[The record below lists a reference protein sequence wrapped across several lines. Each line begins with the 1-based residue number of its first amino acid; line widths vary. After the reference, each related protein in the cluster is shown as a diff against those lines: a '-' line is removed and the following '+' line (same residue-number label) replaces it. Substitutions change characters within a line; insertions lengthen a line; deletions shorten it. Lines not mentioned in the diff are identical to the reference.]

1 MTDFVSTWN
10 EESFLTTPVGP
21 LGLIAMRGTEEI
33 AGKVNQWLLKW
44 RQHSEAT
51 MPGDMTTTPGMG
63 REDFLVRTTCPRFG
77 NGEGKGLIKDSVRG
91 LDLYIL
97 CDVGAYNCTYDMYG
111 QKVPMSPDD
120 HYMDLKRTI
129 AAVGGK
135 AKRITVIMPM
145 LYGGRQHRRSSRE
158 SLDCALMLQELCRM
172 GVSNIITFD
181 AHDPR
186 VQNAIPEGGFE
197 SVMPSYQIFKALLKK
212 EKTLNLD
219 KDHLMI
225 VSPDDHYM
233 DLKRT
238 IAAVGGKAKR
248 ITVIMPM
255 LYGGR
260 QHRRASRESLDCAM
274 MLQELERMG
283 VNNIITFD
291 AHDPRVQNAIPEGG
305 FESVMPSYQ
314 IFKALLKKEK
324 TLRLDK
330 DHLMI
335 VSPDEGALDRN
346 IFYAS
351 VLGVDMGMFY
361 KRRDYTRI
369 VNGRN
374 PIIAHEYMGS
384 DLDGKDVFVA
394 DDILSSGE
402 SMIDVARNL
411 KGRNAN
417 RIFAA
422 VTFPLFTNGLDLYNK
437 AYEEGLIDGVISTN
451 LTYRTPELQAAPWFI
466 EADMSKYISY
476 IIATLNHD
484 RSLSRLLSPSDR
496 INALK
501 ERYEQEQI
509 ESGFKLV

>member
-44 RQHSEAT
+44 RKHAEATT
-51 MPGDMTTTPGMG
+51 MPGDMTTAPGMG

-158 SLDCALMLQELCRM
+158 SLDCALMLQEL
-172 GVSNIITFD
+172 
-181 AHDPR
+181 
-186 VQNAIPEGGFE
+186 
-197 SVMPSYQIFKALLKK
+197 
-212 EKTLNLD
+212 
-219 KDHLMI
+219 
-225 VSPDDHYM
+225 
-233 DLKRT
+233 
-238 IAAVGGKAKR
+238 
-248 ITVIMPM
+248 
-255 LYGGR
+255 
-260 QHRRASRESLDCAM
+260 
-274 MLQELERMG
+274 ERMG

-291 AHDPRVQNAIPEGG
+291 AHDPRVQNATPEGG
-305 FESVMPSYQ
+305 FENVMPSYQ

-324 TLRLDK
+324 SLQLDK
-330 DHLMI
+330 EHLMI

-374 PIIAHEYMGS
+374 PIVAHEYMGN
-384 DLDGKDVFVA
+384 DVEGKDVFVA

-411 KGRNAN
+411 KSRNAN

-422 VTFPLFTNGLDLYNK
+422 VTFPLFTNGLELYNK

-484 RSLSRLLSPSDR
+484 RSLSKLLSPSDR
-496 INALK
+496 IAALK
-501 ERYEQEQI
+501 EKYEQEQVQ
-509 ESGFKLV
+509 SGIKLV

>member
-1 MTDFVSTWN
+1 MRRNEVDGVTDFVSTWN

-21 LGLIAMRGTEEI
+21 LGLIAMRGTEEM

-44 RQHSEAT
+44 RRHTEAT

-63 REDFLVRTTCPRFG
+63 RDDFLVRTSCPRFG

-111 QKVPMSPDD
+111 QTVPMSPDD

-135 AKRITVIMPM
+135 AKRITVIMPL
-145 LYGGRQHRRSSRE
+145 LYGGRQHRRTSRE
-158 SLDCALMLQELCRM
+158 SLDCALMLQEL
-172 GVSNIITFD
+172 G
-181 AHDPR
+181 
-186 VQNAIPEGGFE
+186 
-197 SVMPSYQIFKALLKK
+197 
-212 EKTLNLD
+212 
-219 KDHLMI
+219 
-225 VSPDDHYM
+225 
-233 DLKRT
+233 
-238 IAAVGGKAKR
+238 
-248 ITVIMPM
+248 
-255 LYGGR
+255 
-260 QHRRASRESLDCAM
+260 
-274 MLQELERMG
+274 RMG

-314 IFKALLKKEK
+314 IFKALLRKEK
-324 TLRLDK
+324 NLVLDK

-374 PIIAHEYMGS
+374 PIVAHEYMGN

-402 SMIDVARNL
+402 SIIDVARNL
-411 KGRNAN
+411 KKRNAN

-422 VTFPLFTNGLDLYNK
+422 VTFPLFTNGLELYNK

-484 RSLSRLLSPSDR
+484 RSLSKLLTPYDR

-501 ERYEQEQI
+501 ERYEKEQI
-509 ESGFKLV
+509 ANGIRLG

>member
-44 RQHSEAT
+44 RQHTEET
-51 MPGDMTTTPGMG
+51 LPGDMTTTPGMG
-63 REDFLVRTTCPRFG
+63 RDSFLIRTSCPRFG

-135 AKRITVIMPM
+135 AKRITVVMPM

-158 SLDCALMLQELCRM
+158 SLDCA
-172 GVSNIITFD
+172 
-181 AHDPR
+181 
-186 VQNAIPEGGFE
+186 
-197 SVMPSYQIFKALLKK
+197 
-212 EKTLNLD
+212 
-219 KDHLMI
+219 
-225 VSPDDHYM
+225 
-233 DLKRT
+233 
-238 IAAVGGKAKR
+238 
-248 ITVIMPM
+248 
-255 LYGGR
+255 
-260 QHRRASRESLDCAM
+260 M
-274 MLQELERMG
+274 MLQELSRMG

-291 AHDPRVQNAIPEGG
+291 AHDPRVQNATPEGG
-305 FESVMPSYQ
+305 FENVMPSYQ
-314 IFKALLKKEK
+314 IFKALLRRRKD
-324 TLRLDK
+324 LMLDK

-346 IFYAS
+346 IFYAT

-374 PIIAHEYMGS
+374 PIVAHEYMGN

-402 SMIDVARNL
+402 SIIDVARQL
-411 KGRNAN
+411 KKRNAN

-422 VTFPLFTNGLDLYNK
+422 VTFPLFTNGLELYNK

-484 RSLSRLLSPSDR
+484 RSLSKLLTPYDR
-496 INALK
+496 IHGLM
-501 ERYEQEQI
+501 ERYTQEQI
-509 ESGFKLV
+509 ELGVRLG

>member
-44 RQHSEAT
+44 RKHAEAT
-51 MPGDMTTTPGMG
+51 TIPGDMTTAPGMG
-63 REDFLVRTTCPRFG
+63 REDFLIRTSCPRFG

-158 SLDCALMLQELCRM
+158 SLDCALMLQELERM
-172 GVSNIITFD
+172 GVNNLITFD

-186 VQNAIPEGGFE
+186 VQNAVPEGGFE
-197 SVMPSYQIFKALLKK
+197 NVMPSYQIFKALLKK
-212 EKTLNLD
+212 EKTIQLD
-219 KDHLMI
+219 K
-225 VSPDDHYM
+225 
-233 DLKRT
+233 
-238 IAAVGGKAKR
+238 
-248 ITVIMPM
+248 
-255 LYGGR
+255 
-260 QHRRASRESLDCAM
+260 E
-274 MLQELERMG
+274 
-283 VNNIITFD
+283 
-291 AHDPRVQNAIPEGG
+291 
-305 FESVMPSYQ
+305 
-314 IFKALLKKEK
+314 
-324 TLRLDK
+324 
-330 DHLMI
+330 HLMI

-374 PIIAHEYMGS
+374 PIVAHEYMGN
-384 DLDGKDVFVA
+384 DVEGKDIFVA

-411 KGRNAN
+411 KSRNAN

-422 VTFPLFTNGLDLYNK
+422 VTFPLFTNGLELYNK

-451 LTYRTPELQAAPWFI
+451 LTYRTPELKAAPWFV

-484 RSLSRLLSPSDR
+484 RSLSKLLNPYDR
-496 INALK
+496 IHSLLD
-501 ERYEQEQI
+501 RYNKQQT
-509 ESGFKLV
+509 ESGIRLV